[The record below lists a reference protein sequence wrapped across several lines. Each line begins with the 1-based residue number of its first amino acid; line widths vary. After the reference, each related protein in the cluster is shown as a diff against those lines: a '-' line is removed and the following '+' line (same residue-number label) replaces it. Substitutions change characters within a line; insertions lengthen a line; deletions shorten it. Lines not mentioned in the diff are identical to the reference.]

1 MHAWGA
7 CTNETSSFARGLCAP
22 EPSSL
27 SLPCE
32 RLSSTTQSSPPTDT
46 KRTRGFAT
54 VALVALAARALYLAQ
69 VASAP
74 LFDVLLM
81 DGASY
86 VSWAQRIA
94 AGDWIG
100 SEVFYQAPLYP
111 YFLAALQVVFGD
123 GLWPIR
129 VAQALLGSL
138 SCGLLY
144 LATRS
149 FFSQRAAL
157 LAGITLALSPPAI
170 FFDGLIQKASLGGVL
185 VTALLALIGRARHS
199 PSPKVWLAAGATLG
213 ALMATREE
221 TILLVPVLLGAC
233 WTFTRRV
240 ERSARLRSFAATL
253 GGLALVLA
261 PIAARNA
268 HVGGEFVLTTAQAGP
283 NFYIGNHK
291 GATGV
296 YEPLRPGR
304 SSTPLERI
312 DAKELAELD
321 AGRPLSAAEV
331 SRHWL
336 AKSITW
342 ISSDPVAW
350 ASLLARKF
358 ALALNAYEIPD
369 YEDQAYYAEHSSLL
383 RGLGWLLHL
392 GVVAPLAAA
401 GMMLTW
407 ARRRELAVLHALIG
421 ALIAGC
427 VLFYVFGRYR
437 YPLAPLLILFAAAG
451 AVHAHELWRDGNR
464 SKLVR
469 AAVVAVVTAVLC
481 NWPLIDA
488 RAQLA
493 MTYSNAG
500 AALIDAGKPA
510 EALAQLR
517 RSVELADDADSRAN
531 LSTALLAQGEARE
544 ALTHARRAVEL
555 RPNDPLLLRGL
566 GQALAASGDESGAI
580 ETLKRAIQ
588 GWPRAPESWEALVNV
603 FVSRGDWPRAIE
615 TARSALRYNGDE
627 ISTGLQLAWLL
638 SVSEDEAL
646 RNPPEAVQIAQ
657 ALEARTKG
665 QDLRVLEVLGVA
677 LASAGRAPE
686 AQDMFEEA
694 ARRADEAGQGD
705 LADRIRASA
714 AALRTPSLR

>member
-1 MHAWGA
+1 M
-7 CTNETSSFARGLCAP
+7 SSDSRSPAAPAP
-22 EPSSL
+22 ERS
-27 SLPCE
+27 
-32 RLSSTTQSSPPTDT
+32 
-46 KRTRGFAT
+46 RGFLV
-54 VALVALAARALYLAQ
+54 VALVALVARAVYLAQ
-69 VASAP
+69 AASAP

-86 VSWAQRIA
+86 VSWAQRVA

-111 YFLAALQVVFGD
+111 YFLAALQLVFGD

-129 VAQALLGSL
+129 IAQALLGSL

-144 LATRS
+144 VATRS

-157 LAGITLALSPPAI
+157 IAGLALALYPPAI

-185 VTALLALIGRARHS
+185 VTGLLALIGRARHS
-199 PSPKVWLAAGATLG
+199 PSAKTWLAAGATLG

-233 WTFTRRV
+233 WAFTRRV
-240 ERSARLRSFAATL
+240 DRRARVLSFAATL

-268 HVGGEFVLTTAQAGP
+268 HVGGEFVLTTSQAGP
-283 NFYIGNHK
+283 NFYIGNHE
-291 GATGV
+291 GAKGV

-312 DAKELAELD
+312 DAKELAELE
-321 AGRPLSAAEV
+321 AGRTLTAAEV

-336 AKSITW
+336 AKSFTW
-342 ISSDPVAW
+342 IAHDPLAW
-350 ASLLARKF
+350 AALLARKF

-383 RGLGWLLHL
+383 RALGWLWHL
-392 GVVAPLAAA
+392 GVVAPLAVA
-401 GMMLTW
+401 GLVLTW
-407 ARRRELAVLHALIG
+407 RRRREFAVLYALLG
-421 ALIAGC
+421 TLLVGC

-437 YPLAPLLILFAAAG
+437 YPLAPLLIVFAAAG
-451 AVHAHELWRDGNR
+451 VTQAHELWRERDR
-464 SKLVR
+464 RKLAL
-469 AAVVAVVTAVLC
+469 AAALALVTAVFC
-481 NWPLIDA
+481 NWPMIDA

-493 MTYSNAG
+493 MTHSNAG

-510 EALAQLR
+510 EALDELR

-531 LSTALLAQGEARE
+531 LSAALLAHGDAAE
-544 ALTHARRAVEL
+544 ALTHARRAVAL
-555 RPNDPLLLRGL
+555 RPDDPILIRRL

-603 FVSRGDWPRAIE
+603 FVNRDDWMRALE
-615 TARSALRYNGDE
+615 TARNALRYNAEDVG
-627 ISTGLQLAWLL
+627 TGLQLAWLL
-638 SVSEDEAL
+638 SVSADESL
-646 RNPPEAVQIAQ
+646 RNPAEAVLIAQ
-657 ALEARTKG
+657 ELETRTKG
-665 QDLRVLEVLGVA
+665 QDLRVLEILGVA
-677 LASAGRAPE
+677 LSSAGRAEE
-686 AQDMFEEA
+686 AQDKFELA
-694 ARRADEAGQGD
+694 ARRADDAGQRD